1 MAKPSTSYPSFP
13 TFNFDAAVAL
23 QKANAE
29 AVVQVQKILTD
40 AFQAAWQQHLKRV
53 EAWKVQ
59 VEGAFKTFD
68 PAKKPEAYA
77 KEAQSA
83 VEGAI
88 AEAKSAVEQ
97 GVKTQ
102 NEVAQVLTDR
112 FVANL
117 NELKSLAA

>member
-1 MAKPSTSYPSFP
+1 MAAKSASFPSFP
-13 TFNFDAAVAL
+13 GFNLDAAVAL
-23 QKANAE
+23 QKANVD
-29 AVVQVQKILTD
+29 AVVQAQKILVD
-40 AFQAAWQQHLKRV
+40 ATQAAWNLQVKRI

-59 VEGAFKTFD
+59 VEGAFKAFD

-77 KEAQSA
+77 KDAQTA

-88 AEAKSAVEQ
+88 ADAKVVVEN
-97 GVKTQ
+97 GVKAQ
-102 NEVAQVLTDR
+102 NEVAQLLTNR

>member
-1 MAKPSTSYPSFP
+1 MSKSSPSFP
-13 TFNFDAAVAL
+13 SFPSFNLDAAVAL
-23 QKANAE
+23 QKANVE
-29 AVVQVQKILTD
+29 AVVQVQKILTE
-40 AFQAAWQQHLKRV
+40 ATQAAWQQHIKRV

-59 VEGAFKTFD
+59 VESAFKSFD

-77 KEAQSA
+77 KDAQSA

-102 NEVAQVLTDR
+102 NQVAEVLTTR

-117 NELKSLAA
+117 NELKALAA

>member
-1 MAKPSTSYPSFP
+1 MAKSSTSYPSFP
-13 TFNFDAAVAL
+13 AFNFDAAVAL
-23 QKANAE
+23 QKANVE
-29 AVVQVQKILTD
+29 AAVQVQKILAD
-40 AFQAAWQQHLKRV
+40 AFQAAWQQHVKRV

-59 VEGAFKTFD
+59 VESAFKAFD

-77 KEAQSA
+77 KDAQSA
-83 VEGAI
+83 VEGVI

-97 GVKTQ
+97 GVKTHS
-102 NEVAQVLTDR
+102 EVAQVLSDR